1 MHRLLW
7 GKVSLMLFYFLFY
20 FFLSLFCFHVK
31 IISPQA
37 DVQFLMSWCEAYS
50 RCFGSVRT
58 WSESSFS

>member
-1 MHRLLW
+1 M
-7 GKVSLMLFYFLFY
+7 GKSISNAFLFFIL
-20 FFLSLFCFHVK
+20 FFSFPFCFHVK